1 VSKNTSVFSLFP
13 KIWVYI
19 PSIRKFQFKI
29 LLLLSFFTSLVE
41 MLSISSALP
50 FVGVLMEPEKIYQ
63 NIYFHDL
70 FEKFG
75 FMSATDIVLPITLL
89 FAFTILLSMLMRFIL
104 LWVNAKLSF
113 KTGIDI
119 SIDVY
124 NKILMQPYI
133 FHTTKNSS
141 EVINIVNVK
150 VSEVIFFI
158 IMPTLT
164 LFTSGIM
171 LIVMLMVLS
180 YFLPTS
186 VILVMFLFIV
196 LYTIIIKFIKNRLKS
211 NSETISVES
220 TEIIKTLQEGLGGI
234 RDILIDKTQPNFLSY
249 YQRSVKSLRETQAEN
264 QIFGAAPKF
273 FLEGIG
279 MLLVAAFAYTLS
291 QQLNNSLST
300 IPILVGVVLS
310 IQRLLPLMQQMFQSW
325 SLIQSSQA
333 SLKDV
338 IEYLD
343 LRTESNKDNKLHII
357 FNENIKLK
365 NISFQYLIDSPSILS
380 SVDLNI
386 QKGSCIGFIGSTGSG
401 KSTLIDIIMG
411 LLEPT
416 EGTISIDNQILTKDN
431 MHLWQKLIA
440 HVPQSIY
447 LIDSTIEQ
455 NIAFGID
462 KDKIDKSLVRE
473 SAQKA
478 QVADIIEKMPNAYDT
493 VVGERGIQLS
503 GGQRQRLGI
512 ARALYKN
519 AQIIILDEATSALDN
534 ETEKAVIESF
544 NSLGSNVTLLMIAH
558 RITTLKDCTNIIEL
572 KDGKICKAIKYE
584 ELRKKNYDRT

>member
-1 VSKNTSVFSLFP
+1 MSKNTSVFSLFP

>member
-1 VSKNTSVFSLFP
+1 
-13 KIWVYI
+13 
-19 PSIRKFQFKI
+19 
-29 LLLLSFFTSLVE
+29 
-41 MLSISSALP
+41 
-50 FVGVLMEPEKIYQ
+50 
-63 NIYFHDL
+63 
-70 FEKFG
+70 
-75 FMSATDIVLPITLL
+75 
-89 FAFTILLSMLMRFIL
+89 
-104 LWVNAKLSF
+104 
-113 KTGIDI
+113 
-119 SIDVY
+119 
-124 NKILMQPYI
+124 
-133 FHTTKNSS
+133 
-141 EVINIVNVK
+141 
-150 VSEVIFFI
+150 
-158 IMPTLT
+158 
-164 LFTSGIM
+164 
-171 LIVMLMVLS
+171 
-180 YFLPTS
+180 
-186 VILVMFLFIV
+186 
-196 LYTIIIKFIKNRLKS
+196 
-211 NSETISVES
+211 
-220 TEIIKTLQEGLGGI
+220 
-234 RDILIDKTQPNFLSY
+234 
-249 YQRSVKSLRETQAEN
+249 
-264 QIFGAAPKF
+264 
-273 FLEGIG
+273 
-279 MLLVAAFAYTLS
+279 
-291 QQLNNSLST
+291 
-300 IPILVGVVLS
+300 
-310 IQRLLPLMQQMFQSW
+310 MFQSW